1 MMPQSF
7 MDYFQGTIT
16 LVTFERAIAQDT
28 EVP

>member
-16 LVTFERAIAQDT
+16 LVTFERTIAQDT